1 MPSSVMSLLQ
11 VKSRP
16 IDRLFFYDRSP
27 VISARQSA
35 AIVKA
40 MQELGFIDADGNL
53 LYDPRIGDIVSWAAG
68 IAEQLGRLNLLFCR
82 FDMWNTLVASGH
94 HALMDKC

>member
-1 MPSSVMSLLQ
+1 MMLLLQ

-40 MQELGFIDADGNL
+40 MQELGFIDADGDL

-68 IAEQLGRLNLLFCR
+68 IAEQLGRLNLLFGS
-82 FDMWNTLVASGH
+82 FNMWNTLVALGH
-94 HALMDKC
+94 RALMDKC